1 MTTPYRSDP
10 PGASAADAEV
20 AVLVPAAGMGQRM
33 GGVTRKQFRKLG
45 GQTLLV
51 RTLEVFEESDAV
63 GHVVVAAPPEDV
75 RSVSDRLQAARLRKL
90 TAVVEGGATRQAS
103 VRRALRA
110 VPATIDIVLVH
121 DAVRPFIRPAQV
133 DALVHAVR
141 THGAASLAVPV
152 SDTLRRGKGERFADT
167 VDRKGL
173 YRMQTPQGFRRAWLE
188 AAHRAAREER
198 VEATD
203 DVELVQHLGHDVWRV
218 PGSTLN
224 VKITTPTDWTFA
236 TAIWPEW
243 QDGTIEMQPNA
254 G

>member
-1 MTTPYRSDP
+1 M
-10 PGASAADAEV
+10 
-20 AVLVPAAGMGQRM
+20 
-33 GGVTRKQFRKLG
+33 
-45 GQTLLV
+45 
-51 RTLEVFEESDAV
+51 RTLDVFEESDAV
-63 GHVVVAAPPEDV
+63 GHIVVAAPPEDV

-110 VPATIDIVLVH
+110 VPAPTEIVLVH
-121 DAVRPFIRPAQV
+121 DAVRPFIRPAHLSTLV
-133 DALVHAVR
+133 DAVR

-152 SDTLRRGKGERFADT
+152 SDTLRRGKGDRFADT
-167 VDRKGL
+167 VDRKDL

-188 AAHRAAREER
+188 AAHRAAREEG

-203 DVELVQHLGHDVWRV
+203 DVELVQHLGHEVWRV

-236 TAIWPEW
+236 TAVWPEW
-243 QDGTIEMQPNA
+243 QDGTIDMQPNA